1 MNIKIANRLVE
12 LRKKN
17 GLSQEQLADKLG
29 LSRQAVSK
37 WERAEA
43 SLDTDNL
50 ICLAKIY
57 NVSLDELLQ
66 SDETVDDIAR
76 ETKEKE
82 TQQKDKK
89 EKESEI
95 RQLKKGIYINDS
107 DGERI
112 IISGDGIHLKEKQSN
127 DEDDDFYETNINFK
141 DDKVYSHKKIQ
152 HIISSSLWSASF
164 LIVIVA
170 YIIIGFM
177 VDNGWYLY
185 WPLFFIAPIVP
196 NIYDVIRKRRICDF
210 IYPIFITGIYCFLG
224 TFFNL
229 WHPYWF
235 LFITIPV
242 FYACFSPIDKLIHKE
257 F

>member
-43 SLDTDNL
+43 SPDTDNL

-141 DDKVYSHKKIQ
+141 DDKVYSHKKNTTH
-152 HIISSSLWSASF
+152 HI
-164 LIVIVA
+164 
-170 YIIIGFM
+170 
-177 VDNGWYLY
+177 
-185 WPLFFIAPIVP
+185 
-196 NIYDVIRKRRICDF
+196 
-210 IYPIFITGIYCFLG
+210 
-224 TFFNL
+224 
-229 WHPYWF
+229 
-235 LFITIPV
+235 
-242 FYACFSPIDKLIHKE
+242 
-257 F
+257 